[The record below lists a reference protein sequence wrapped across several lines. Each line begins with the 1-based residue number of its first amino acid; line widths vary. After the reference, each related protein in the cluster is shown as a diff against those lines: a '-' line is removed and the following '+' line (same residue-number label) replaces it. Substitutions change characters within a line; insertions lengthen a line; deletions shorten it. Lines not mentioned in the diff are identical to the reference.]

1 MSNIDTTKGSK
12 YSLELPASLVRYYS
26 HAQWQVFLQTELG
39 QLYQAIPFQGLA
51 TVFKPHLPK
60 HPQGAKSRFT
70 VEGALG
76 LMFLKPYLGLSDK
89 KLKERLNCD
98 WQLQLFC
105 GIYIAFDKPIRD
117 NDIVGRWRRF
127 FALHMDIEQF
137 QAVLIAHWKPFM
149 QQAHVLMNDAT
160 VYESAIKY
168 PTDVKLLWDCSEWLF
183 NHIGVCCKHAG
194 IKPPRSKYKLQKGKQ
209 QNYMKQRRK
218 THKQERRRRRALL
231 YWVQR
236 GIDLLQALLQQV
248 PSLQEHLAS
257 DFYQQL
263 RLVKTIY
270 AQQQYHF
277 HHPKASIADRVVSL
291 YKPYIRPI
299 VRGKENKRVEFGA
312 KVHISQV
319 DHLNFIEHI
328 SFNPFHE
335 GRRMGIAIYKQEQHF
350 GRCHQ
355 YEADQLYASNKNRK
369 HCTQKAIY
377 TGFKRK
383 GKAGKYEDQAM
394 VLRKC
399 LNAARAS
406 RLEGS
411 FGNEKNHYTLAHIKA
426 RTPSTEIAWICFGI
440 HTANAM
446 KVGRR
451 IARQNETLIRQAA

>member
-1 MSNIDTTKGSK
+1 MTNFNTFKVSK
-12 YSLELPASLVRYYS
+12 YYLELPASLARHYS
-26 HAQWQVFLQTELG
+26 QAQWQIFLQTELG
-39 QLYQAIPFQGLA
+39 QLYQAIPFQALA
-51 TVFKPHLPK
+51 TIFKPHLPK

-76 LMFLKPYLGLSDK
+76 LMFLKSYLGLSDK
-89 KLKERLNCD
+89 KLKDRLNCD

-105 GIYIAFDKPIRD
+105 GVYIAFDKPIRD

-127 FALHMDIEQF
+127 FALHLDIEQL
-137 QAVLIAHWKPFM
+137 QAVLISFWKPYM
-149 QQAHVLMNDAT
+149 QHEHILMNDAT
-160 VYESAIKY
+160 VYESSIKY

-183 NHIGVCCKHAG
+183 THIDLFCKQVGVKR
-194 IKPPRSKYKLQKGKQ
+194 PRTKYKHQKSKQ

-231 YWVQR
+231 YWVKR
-236 GIDLLQALLQQV
+236 GLDLLQELLNTTSTLHQ
-248 PSLQEHLAS
+248 HLPS
-257 DFYQQL
+257 DFYQRF
-263 RLVKTIY
+263 RLIKTIY
-270 AQQQYHF
+270 AQQEYHF
-277 HHPKASIADRVVSL
+277 YHPKASIANRVVSL
-291 YKPYIRPI
+291 HKPYIRPI

-328 SFNPFHE
+328 SFSPFHE
-335 GRRMGIAIYKQEQHF
+335 GRRMWRAIYKHEQNF
-350 GRCHQ
+350 GRCRQ

-369 HCTQKAIY
+369 HCTRKNIY

-383 GKAGKYEDQAM
+383 GKAGKYEDQAV

-399 LNAARAS
+399 LNVARAS

-411 FGNEKNHYTLAHIKA
+411 FGNEKNHYSLANIMA
-426 RTPSTEIAWICFGI
+426 STPATEIAWICFGM

-451 IARQNETLIRQAA
+451 IARCNEILSQQAA